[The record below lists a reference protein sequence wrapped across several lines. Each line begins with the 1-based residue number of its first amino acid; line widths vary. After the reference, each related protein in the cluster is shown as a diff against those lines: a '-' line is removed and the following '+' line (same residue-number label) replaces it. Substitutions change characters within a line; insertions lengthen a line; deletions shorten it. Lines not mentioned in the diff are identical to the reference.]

1 MAATVRI
8 LIINPNTNESMT
20 QGLKPIVDATLS
32 LHNNVQC
39 DLFTSPKS
47 DTAVGSVNSINSPE
61 DALQSALYCL
71 PHLKPL
77 VANGRYDGFLVAC
90 YSEHPLVSML
100 SDITPSKRV
109 TGIFEASIMASLGLG
124 KFGIVT
130 TGKVWEAALT
140 RGVERF
146 LGIEGS
152 NSTKFAGVESTG
164 LTAAQLHDFDPDTV
178 RRNIELAT
186 VRLVEKEKDIKA
198 ICVGCAGMVGF
209 DDAIRRGVAT
219 VLGEDGGHD
228 IRIVEGVAAGV
239 QWLISACRL
248 ASA

>member
-8 LIINPNTNESMT
+8 LIINPNTNVSMT

-32 LHNNVQC
+32 FHNNVQC
-39 DLFTSPKS
+39 DFFTSPTS
-47 DTAVGSVNSINSPE
+47 DAVGSVNSINSPE

-71 PHLKPL
+71 PHLTPL

-90 YSEHPLVSML
+90 YSEHPLVSMV
-100 SDITPSKRV
+100 SDLMPSKRV

-140 RGVERF
+140 HGVERF
-146 LGIEGS
+146 LGIEGY
-152 NSTKFAGVESTG
+152 NSTKFVGVASTG
-164 LTAAQLHDFDPDTV
+164 LTAAQLHDFDPDIV

-186 VRLVEKEKDIKA
+186 ARLVEKEKDIKLSA
-198 ICVGCAGMVGF
+198 
-209 DDAIRRGVAT
+209 GVAT
-219 VLGEDGGHD
+219 ALGEEVHD
-228 IRIVEGVAAGV
+228 ICIVEGVAAGV
-239 QWLISACRL
+239 QWLISACRT
-248 ASA
+248 AKA